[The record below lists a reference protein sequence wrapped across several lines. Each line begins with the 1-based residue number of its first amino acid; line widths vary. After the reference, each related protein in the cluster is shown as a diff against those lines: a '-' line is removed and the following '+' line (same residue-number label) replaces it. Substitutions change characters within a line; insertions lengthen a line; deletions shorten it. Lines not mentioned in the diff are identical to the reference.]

1 MAKQSTSS
9 RGLKAIVGATLVAL
23 GLLLLFANF
32 DGVAARLN
40 SSFTS
45 PGASSSGT
53 LIELG
58 LAGLRAA
65 QSYVFDHPSFLS
77 GLQQILVSFWPL
89 ILVIMGVT
97 LLGQLWNSVAGATIR
112 CAPLGIREQRGLA
125 VLRRSFMSGARNG

>member
-9 RGLKAIVGATLVAL
+9 RGLRAIAGAMLLAL

-32 DGVAARLN
+32 DGVAARVN
-40 SSFTS
+40 GSFTS
-45 PGASSSGT
+45 PAISSGT

-89 ILVIMGVT
+89 ILVVIGIA
-97 LLGQLWNSVAGATIR
+97 LLGQLFAERFAANENST
-112 CAPLGIREQRGLA
+112 GLPIY
-125 VLRRSFMSGARNG
+125 RDRS

>member
-9 RGLKAIVGATLVAL
+9 RGLKAIAGATLLAL

-32 DGVAARLN
+32 DGVAARMN

-45 PGASSSGT
+45 PAVSSGT

-89 ILVIMGVT
+89 ILVFVGIA
-97 LLGQLWNSVAGATIR
+97 LLHQLAGKRFAANENSAS
-112 CAPLGIREQRGLA
+112 
-125 VLRRSFMSGARNG
+125 LRAYGDRS

>member
-9 RGLKAIVGATLVAL
+9 RGLKAIVGATLLAL
-23 GLLLLFANF
+23 GLLLLFANL
-32 DGVAARLN
+32 DGVAARLSN
-40 SSFTS
+40 GSFTS
-45 PGASSSGT
+45 PAASSGT

-89 ILVIMGVT
+89 ILVILGIA
-97 LLGQLWNSVAGATIR
+97 LLGQLFGERLSAYENSASLQAYGD
-112 CAPLGIREQRGLA
+112 
-125 VLRRSFMSGARNG
+125 RS

>member
-9 RGLKAIVGATLVAL
+9 RGLKAIAGATLVAL

-32 DGVAARLN
+32 DGVATRLN
-40 SSFTS
+40 SGSFTS
-45 PGASSSGT
+45 PASPAVSSGT

-89 ILVIMGVT
+89 ILVIVGIT
-97 LLGQLWNSVAGATIR
+97 LLAQLFGKHFSANNSSAS
-112 CAPLGIREQRGLA
+112 LA
-125 VLRRSFMSGARNG
+125 SYGDRS

>member
-1 MAKQSTSS
+1 MAKQSTSCRS
-9 RGLKAIVGATLVAL
+9 LKAIAGATLLAL

-32 DGVAARLN
+32 DGVAARLSN

-45 PGASSSGT
+45 PVASPAVSSGT

-89 ILVIMGVT
+89 ILVIMGMT
-97 LLGQLWNSVAGATIR
+97 LLAQLFGKHFAADNNSPSLPSYGD
-112 CAPLGIREQRGLA
+112 
-125 VLRRSFMSGARNG
+125 RS

>member
-9 RGLKAIVGATLVAL
+9 RGLKAIAGATLLAL

-32 DGVAARLN
+32 DGAAARMN

-45 PGASSSGT
+45 PAGSSAVSGT

-77 GLQQILVSFWPL
+77 GLQQILVSCWPL
-89 ILVIMGVT
+89 ILVILGIA
-97 LLGQLWNSVAGATIR
+97 LLGQLFSERLSAYENSASLPTHGDPGTAG
-112 CAPLGIREQRGLA
+112 E
-125 VLRRSFMSGARNG
+125 RS

>member
-9 RGLKAIVGATLVAL
+9 RGLKAIVGATLLAL

-40 SSFTS
+40 NGSIIS
-45 PGASSSGT
+45 PAASSSST

-89 ILVIMGVT
+89 ILVILGMA
-97 LLGQLWNSVAGATIR
+97 LLGQLFGERFAANENSASLPSYGD
-112 CAPLGIREQRGLA
+112 
-125 VLRRSFMSGARNG
+125 RS

>member
-9 RGLKAIVGATLVAL
+9 RGLKAIAGAALLAL

-32 DGVAARLN
+32 DGVAARMN

-45 PGASSSGT
+45 PAESHAVSTGT

-77 GLQQILVSFWPL
+77 GLQQILVSCWPL
-89 ILVIMGVT
+89 ILVVLGIA
-97 LLGQLWNSVAGATIR
+97 LLGQLFAERFAAYEDSASLQSYGD
-112 CAPLGIREQRGLA
+112 
-125 VLRRSFMSGARNG
+125 RS